1 MTIYQLFNEK
11 KFQDIII
18 NRIIKEKEVFKSDIL
33 FNLKKE
39 SREVIYTELD
49 LKRLLVL
56 YLDDFLSVLGNDLVS
71 SAWWDEKKL
80 SEYHKLAKKIIFD
93 KLELHKPRKGGQWQ

>member
-71 SAWWDEKKL
+71 SA
-80 SEYHKLAKKIIFD
+80 
-93 KLELHKPRKGGQWQ
+93 